1 MSGSAASVLSMRGIA
16 KRFPGVV
23 ALDGVDFDVRGG
35 EVHALMGANGAGKST
50 LIKILAGADTPDAGD
65 IAIEGRVVAIP
76 DPHVAQQLGIS
87 PVHQELNLAL
97 PLSVAENIFLG
108 RQPRRGPGLIDKA
121 RMHREA
127 AALLKELGVS
137 IAPGAVVENLSLAQ
151 RQMVSIARAVSADA
165 RIVIFDEPTAPLS
178 EHEATILFDIIRR
191 LRGRGLGIVYVSHR
205 LEEIFALADR
215 VTVLRDGELVGTCP
229 IAEMTMARL
238 IAMMVGREFG
248 EASPG
253 QRAGTSSADNAPALD
268 VRRLTRHGVLR
279 DCSLVVARGEILGL
293 FGLVGA
299 GRTELARAIFGA
311 DPIDTGEIWVGGQ
324 RRRIRSPRDAIK
336 YGIGLA
342 PEDRKFEGLLT
353 DMSVRRNISL
363 AALPRLA
370 HRGLVRGGDERRL
383 AQRFVQRLAIKT
395 PSVDQPVKFLSGGNQ
410 QRVVV
415 AKWLATN
422 PSVLL
427 LDEPTKGIDVHAKAE
442 IHALIAELAG
452 QGVGV
457 VLISSELPEVMAVCD
472 RIAVMHRGR
481 VMGSFARG
489 EPDREALMRAA
500 TGEMHDGAV
509 AV

>member
-1 MSGSAASVLSMRGIA
+1 MRGIA

-50 LIKILAGADTPDAGD
+50 LIKILAGAYTPDAGE
-65 IAIEGRVVAIP
+65 ITIEGRPVAIR

-108 RQPRRGPGLIDKA
+108 RQPRGRTGLIDNA

-127 AALLKELGVS
+127 AALLDELGVH
-137 IAPGAVVENLSLAQ
+137 IEPTAAVEHLSLAQ

-165 RIVIFDEPTAPLS
+165 RIVIFDEPTAPLT
-178 EHEATILFDIIRR
+178 EHEASILFDIIRR
-191 LRGRGLGIVYVSHR
+191 LRDRGLGIVYISHR
-205 LEEIFALADR
+205 LEEVFVLADR
-215 VTVLRDGELVGTCP
+215 VTVLRDGHLVGTAP
-229 IAEMTMARL
+229 IGEVTLQRL
-238 IAMMVGREFG
+238 IAMMVGRELD
-248 EASPG
+248 ALVPA
-253 QRAGTSSADNAPALD
+253 QRAAAAPADAAALE
-268 VRRLTRHGVLR
+268 VRGLSRRGVLH
-279 DCSLVVARGEILGL
+279 DCSLVVRHREIVGL

-311 DPIDTGEIWVGGQ
+311 DAIDAGEIWVDG
-324 RRRIRSPRDAIK
+324 RRRSIRSPRDAIRC
-336 YGIGLA
+336 GIGLA

-353 DMSVRRNISL
+353 EMSVRRNIAL

-370 HRGLVRGGDERRL
+370 FRGLVRGGEERRL

-395 PSVDQPVKFLSGGNQ
+395 PSVEQPVKFLSGGNQ

-422 PSVLL
+422 PRLL
-427 LDEPTKGIDVHAKAE
+427 ILDEPTKGIDVHAKTE
-442 IHALIAELAG
+442 IHALIADLAG

-457 VLISSELPEVMAVCD
+457 LLISSELPEVMGMCD
-472 RIAVMHRGR
+472 RIVVMHRGR
-481 VMGSFARG
+481 LMGSFARG
-489 EPDREALMRAA
+489 ESDREALMRAA
-500 TGEMHDGAV
+500 TGEVSDGAL

>member
-1 MSGSAASVLSMRGIA
+1 MSGSAANVLSMRGIG

-23 ALDGVDFDVRGG
+23 ALDDVDFDVRAG

-50 LIKILAGADTPDAGD
+50 LIKILAGAYTPDAGD

-108 RQPRRGPGLIDKA
+108 RQPQRRTGLIDNA
-121 RMHREA
+121 RMHKDA
-127 AALLKELGVS
+127 AALLDELGVH
-137 IAPGAVVENLSLAQ
+137 IEPTAAVEHLSLAH

-165 RIVIFDEPTAPLS
+165 RIVILDEPTAPLS
-178 EHEATILFDIIRR
+178 EHEASILFDIIRR
-191 LRGRGLGIVYVSHR
+191 LRDRGLGIVYISHR
-205 LEEIFALADR
+205 LEEVFELADR
-215 VTVLRDGELVGTCP
+215 VTVLRDGRLVGTAP
-229 IAEMTMARL
+229 VGEVTLARL
-238 IAMMVGREFG
+238 IAMMVGRELD
-248 EASPG
+248 ALSPAE
-253 QRAGTSSADNAPALD
+253 RAGSTPAHAAALQ
-268 VRRLTRHGVLR
+268 VRGLSRRGVLR
-279 DCSLVVARGEILGL
+279 DCSLMVRRGEIVGL

-311 DPIDTGEIWVGGQ
+311 DPIDSGDIWVDGQ
-324 RRRIRSPRDAIK
+324 RRQIRSPRDAIK
-336 YGIGLA
+336 CGIGLA

-353 DMSVRRNISL
+353 DASVRRNIAL

-370 HRGLVRGGDERRL
+370 LRGLVRGGEERRL
-383 AQRFVQRLAIKT
+383 AERFVQRLAIKT
-395 PSVDQPVKFLSGGNQ
+395 PSVEQPVKFLSGGNQ

-422 PSVLL
+422 PRLL
-427 LDEPTKGIDVHAKAE
+427 ILDEPTKGIDVHAKTE
-442 IHALIAELAG
+442 IHSLIVELAS

-457 VLISSELPEVMAVCD
+457 LLISSELPEVMAMSD
-472 RIAVMHRGR
+472 RIVVMHRGR
-481 VMGSFARG
+481 MMGSFGRG
-489 EPDREALMRAA
+489 ESDREGLMRAA
-500 TGEMHDGAV
+500 TGEANDGAV